1 MRYRVVA
8 VGKVK
13 RGFVRDGCERYAQ
26 LLGSLTQFE
35 LIEVRDH
42 SALGPTEARR
52 RHDKELLAA
61 ADGVLVALDE
71 RGTLADTATLA
82 RRIEQFD
89 GRGDSRL
96 TLLIGGPDGHGEEL
110 RATVHQSWSLSPLT
124 FPHELARL
132 ILLEQL
138 YRVEA
143 LRVGHPYHR
152 E

>member
-13 RGFVRDGCERYAQ
+13 RGFVREGCDRYAR
-26 LLGSLTQFE
+26 LLGSLAHFE
-35 LIEVRDH
+35 LVEVRDH
-42 SALGPTEARR
+42 SALGTVEAQR
-52 RHDKELLAA
+52 RHDRALLAA
-61 ADGVLVALDE
+61 AEGVVVALDE

-82 RRIEQFD
+82 KRIEQFD

-96 TLLIGGPDGHGEEL
+96 TLLVGGPDGHGEEL
-110 RATVHQSWSLSPLT
+110 RAAVHHVWSLSPLT
-124 FPHELARL
+124 FPHDLARL

-143 LRVGHPYHR
+143 LRAGQPYHR

>member
-26 LLGSLTQFE
+26 LLRSLSQFE
-35 LIEVRDH
+35 LVEVRDH
-42 SALGPTEARR
+42 SPLGPVQARR

-61 ADGVLVALDE
+61 ADGLLVALDE
-71 RGTLADTATLA
+71 HGTLADTAVLA
-82 RRIEQFD
+82 KRIEQFE

-96 TLLIGGPDGHGEEL
+96 TLFIGGPDGHGEEL
-110 RATVHQSWSLSPLT
+110 LASVHQTWSLSPLT

-138 YRVEA
+138 YRVES
-143 LRVGHPYHR
+143 LRAGHPYHR

>member
-8 VGKVK
+8 VGRVK
-13 RGFVRDGCERYAQ
+13 RGFVRDGCDRYTR
-26 LLGSLTQFE
+26 LLSSLTRFE

-42 SALGPTEARR
+42 SDLGAAEARR
-52 RHDKELLAA
+52 RHDKEMLAA
-61 ADGVLVALDE
+61 AEGVLVALDE
-71 RGTLADTATLA
+71 RGTLADTAALA
-82 RRIEQFD
+82 KRIEQFD

-96 TLLIGGPDGHGEEL
+96 TLFIGGPDGHGEEL
-110 RATVHQSWSLSPLT
+110 LAAVHQTWSLSPLT

-138 YRVEA
+138 YRVES
-143 LRVGHPYHR
+143 LRAGHPYHR

>member
-1 MRYRVVA
+1 MVA

-13 RGFVRDGCERYAQ
+13 RGFVRDGCDRYTQ
-26 LLGSLTQFE
+26 LLGSLAQFE
-35 LIEVRDH
+35 LVEVRDH
-42 SALGPTEARR
+42 SALGPVEARR
-52 RHDKELLAA
+52 RHDKEMLAA
-61 ADGVLVALDE
+61 SDGLLVALDE

-89 GRGDSRL
+89 VRGDSRL
-96 TLLIGGPDGHGEEL
+96 TLFIGGPDGHGDEL
-110 RATVHQSWSLSPLT
+110 LAAVHQTWSLSPLT

-143 LRVGHPYHR
+143 LRSGHPYHR
-152 E
+152 D